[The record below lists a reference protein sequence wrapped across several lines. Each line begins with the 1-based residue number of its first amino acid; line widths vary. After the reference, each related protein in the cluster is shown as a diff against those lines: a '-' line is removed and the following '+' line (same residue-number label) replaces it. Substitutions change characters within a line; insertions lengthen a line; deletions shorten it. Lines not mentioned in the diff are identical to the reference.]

1 MSVHPPA
8 PGRYQQHPHY
18 PQHGRAFAQPGGFPQ
33 QSYGRPYAPIPP
45 QVRPAGDP
53 GLIPAVV
60 GLVLFFVVA
69 LPIVVIGMAID
80 LNPTFYLPAT
90 MATVFLSTHAFCVS
104 KRHGHTNVIAVIT
117 ISLCLLLLLS
127 GLASALIRLL
137 LIL

>member
-45 QVRPAGDP
+45 RPRPAGDP
-53 GLIPAVV
+53 GTIAAVV
-60 GLVLFFVVA
+60 GLVMFFVVA
-69 LPIVVIGMAID
+69 LPIFVIGTAME
-80 LNPTFYLPAT
+80 LNPVITLSSTTAT
-90 MATVFLSTHAFCVS
+90 LILSVRAFCTS
-104 KRHGHTNVIAVIT
+104 KRYGHTNVIAVIT
-117 ISLCLLLLLS
+117 MTLCMLLLLS